1 LKGFIL
7 SIISLDCSYFLGKEY
22 KRIKKQASEI
32 VGKYLNDPDD
42 LISFDDFKKEVFFKS
57 EILIPKKNSK
67 RIRVML
73 LFSNPHPLSVKK
85 GMFLSPNRKNKENL
99 FWPIMN
105 DAGWFSIPKE
115 KRNPEYLCKTFLG
128 GKYQSPFE
136 FVFYCYYL
144 FPTDYPEDIPKI
156 FGKSF
161 FKKVIIPESETCF
174 TNTIKKSKVDAIV
187 TFNKT
192 IFNTVS
198 EDGVNT
204 YINRL
209 NSGKIVYSKLKNF
222 ERETRIYL
230 TYPTGWFYHKK
241 YLNLRKRNLERI
253 KSSLCKFAD
262 R

>member
-1 LKGFIL
+1 MSKV
-7 SIISLDCSYFLGKEY
+7 SIDCSYSLGDEY
-22 KRIKKQASEI
+22 KTIKKRASKI
-32 VGKYLNDPDD
+32 VGKYLNDSAD
-42 LISFDDFKKEVFFKS
+42 LISFDDFKKKVFFKS
-57 EILIPKKNSK
+57 ERLVPKKNSR

-85 GMFLSPNRKNKENL
+85 GMFLSPNAINKENL

-105 DAGWFSIPKE
+105 DSGWFSIPKE

-136 FVFYCYYL
+136 FIFYCYYL

-161 FKKVIIPESETCF
+161 FKKVIIPESEACF
-174 TNTIKKSKVDAIV
+174 ANTIKKSKVDAIV

-192 IFNTVS
+192 IFNEVA
-198 EDGVNT
+198 EDGVKT
-204 YINRL
+204 FIKRL
-209 NSGKIVYSKLKNF
+209 HSGKIVYSNLKKV
-222 ERETRIYL
+222 EGETRIYL
-230 TYPTGWFYHKK
+230 TYPTGWFYHKE
-241 YLNLRKRNLERI
+241 YFNLRKRNLKKI
-253 KSSLCKFAD
+253 KLSLCKFVD

>member
-1 LKGFIL
+1 MSKI
-7 SIISLDCSYFLGKEY
+7 SIDCSYSLGKEY
-22 KRIKKQASEI
+22 KAIKKRASQI
-32 VGKYLNDPDD
+32 VGKYLNDPAK

-57 EILIPKKNSK
+57 ERLIPKKNSQ

-73 LFSNPHPLSVKK
+73 LFSNPHPHSVKQ
-85 GMFLSPNRKNKENL
+85 GMFLSPNTKNQENL

-105 DAGWFSIPKE
+105 DAAWFSIPKE

-136 FVFYCYYL
+136 FIFYCYYL

-161 FKKVIIPESETCF
+161 FEKVIMPESETCF
-174 TNTIKKSKVDAIV
+174 INTIRKSKVDAIV

-192 IFNTVS
+192 IFNEVA
-198 EDGVNT
+198 EDRVKIF
-204 YINRL
+204 INRL
-209 NSGKIVYSKLKNF
+209 NSGKIVYSKLKNV

-230 TYPTGWFYHKK
+230 TYPTGWRYNKE
-241 YLNLRKRNLERI
+241 YLNLRKRNLEKI
-253 KSSLCKFAD
+253 KLSLCKFAD